1 VNAETWDER
10 YAASELVWGAAPN
23 RWVEQECAAL
33 PPGTA
38 VDLACGEGRNALW
51 LAELGWRVTAV
62 DFSAVGLQK
71 GRAAEEHSP
80 PAHAI
85 DWVCADVTGY
95 RHPQPVD
102 LVLISYLQVIAS
114 ERRAVVRTAADTLAP
129 GGVLVVVAHHSRN
142 LSAGTGGPQDP
153 TVLYSAED
161 VVADLDGAGLV
172 IDTAEQVMRPVDGA
186 PRPAIDTLLRAHR
199 TAAPTVMT

>member
-1 VNAETWDER
+1 MNAETWDER

-38 VDLACGEGRNALW
+38 LDLACGEGRNALW
-51 LAELGWRVTAV
+51 LAELGWRVSAV

-71 GRAAEEHSP
+71 GAAAEQRSP
-80 PAHAI
+80 ARHPI
-85 DWVCADVTGY
+85 DWICADVTGY

-114 ERRAVVRTAADTLAP
+114 ERRTVVRNAAETLAP
-129 GGVLVVVAHHSRN
+129 GGVLVVVAHHSLN
-142 LSAGTGGPQDP
+142 LTAGAGGPQDAS
-153 TVLYSAED
+153 VLYSSED
-161 VVADLDGAGLV
+161 LVADLDGTDVV
-172 IDTAEQVMRPVDGA
+172 IDKAEQVLRPVDGA
-186 PRPAIDTLLRAHR
+186 PRPAIDALLRAHR
-199 TAAPTVMT
+199 AR

>member
-1 VNAETWDER
+1 MNAETWDER

-23 RWVEQECAAL
+23 RWVEQECSAL

-38 VDLACGEGRNALW
+38 LDLACGEGRNALW
-51 LAELGWRVTAV
+51 LAQLGWRVTAV

-80 PAHAI
+80 ARHPI
-85 DWVCADVTGY
+85 EWVCADVTGY
-95 RHPQPVD
+95 RHPKPVD
-102 LVLISYLQVIAS
+102 LVLISYLQVIDS
-114 ERRAVVRTAADTLAP
+114 ERRTVVRAAADTLTP

-142 LSAGTGGPQDP
+142 LTEGAGGPQDP

-161 VVADLDGAGLV
+161 LVEDLAGAELV
-172 IDTAEQVMRPVDGA
+172 IDKAEQALRQVDGA

-199 TAAPTVMT
+199 MI